1 MPNNWTAVG
10 HGPGAEEELQQ
21 MWGKTADTILESIN
35 KQFDVLDDKFKS
47 AFVIYFFFQIP
58 IFLYTVTAQYKGPF
72 RLTIK
77 GNLIQMQ

>member
-35 KQFDVLDDKFKS
+35 KQFDVLDDKFES
-47 AFVIYFFFQIP
+47 AFVIYFFSNSYFSI
-58 IFLYTVTAQYKGPF
+58 YCNS
-72 RLTIK
+72 TI
-77 GNLIQMQ
+77 